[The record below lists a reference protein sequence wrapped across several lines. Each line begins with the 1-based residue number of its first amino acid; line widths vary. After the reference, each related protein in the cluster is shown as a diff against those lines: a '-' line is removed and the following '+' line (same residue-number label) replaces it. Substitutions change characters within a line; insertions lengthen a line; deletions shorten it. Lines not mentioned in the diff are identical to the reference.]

1 MFAVTLVLQFLL
13 VAGEEDVWDDDGSTH
28 EDDAEQHDV
37 GLPIAEEVVVGPAPT
52 RVPITLIIVTIIVLC
67 VVIIIIIR
75 CILKICL
82 YCPNLPT
89 KIVNVLNIGWMKQRE
104 NFYKFRILVLWDSN
118 NKGHKSLYLK
128 SVVDGANVLHLVWE
142 LVSPAVDSHG

>member
-1 MFAVTLVLQFLL
+1 MFVITLVLQFLL
-13 VAGEEDVWDDDGSTH
+13 VAGEEDVGDDDGSTH

-37 GLPIAEEVVVGPAPT
+37 GLPIAEEVVIGPSPT

-82 YCPNLPT
+82 YWHNLPSR
-89 KIVNVLNIGWMKQRE
+89 IVNVLNIG
-104 NFYKFRILVLWDSN
+104 
-118 NKGHKSLYLK
+118 
-128 SVVDGANVLHLVWE
+128 
-142 LVSPAVDSHG
+142 

>member
-1 MFAVTLVLQFLL
+1 MVWPPSHLAGHLKICMLEFRKIKYLSGAPTMVLQFLL
-13 VAGEEDVWDDDGSTH
+13 VAGEEDVGDDDGSTH

-52 RVPITLIIVTIIVLC
+52 SVPVTLIIVTILC

-82 YCPNLPT
+82 YWPNLPS
-89 KIVNVLNIGWMKQRE
+89 KIVNVLNIGLAAT
-104 NFYKFRILVLWDSN
+104 YKHF
-118 NKGHKSLYLK
+118 KT
-128 SVVDGANVLHLVWE
+128 E
-142 LVSPAVDSHG
+142 F

>member
-1 MFAVTLVLQFLL
+1 MVWPPSHLAGHLKICMLEIRKKSICQVFVITLVLQFLL
-13 VAGEEDVWDDDGSTH
+13 VAGEEDVGDDDGSTH

-52 RVPITLIIVTIIVLC
+52 SVPITLIIVTITILC

-82 YCPNLPT
+82 YWPNLPSR
-89 KIVNVLNIGWMKQRE
+89 IVNVLNIG
-104 NFYKFRILVLWDSN
+104 
-118 NKGHKSLYLK
+118 
-128 SVVDGANVLHLVWE
+128 
-142 LVSPAVDSHG
+142 